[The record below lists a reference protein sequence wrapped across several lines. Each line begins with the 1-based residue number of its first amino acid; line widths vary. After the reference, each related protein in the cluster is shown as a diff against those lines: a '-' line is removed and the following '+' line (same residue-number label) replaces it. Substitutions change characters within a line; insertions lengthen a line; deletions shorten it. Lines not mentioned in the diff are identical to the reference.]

1 MRDGEEYEVPL
12 EDGYNDVERDEA
24 GNVDREETPIQTS
37 TVQMRHRRSTIKAM
51 EVDDPPHLRN
61 ADLAQWNSGY
71 VHNMAV
77 AAKLK
82 QNNKMITVAKKN
94 AAFWVFGIGI
104 ASVGAGIGAYGIP
117 HPLEVFS
124 GDDLLEALTGKPS
137 KSPRRKR
144 SRSQVDPDVEE
155 ERNVRQKTDEEVGRG
170 AGGDMD
176 DEPGFLY
183 DVRISRS
190 TKVTRC

>member
-1 MRDGEEYEVPL
+1 MRDREEYGVPI
-12 EDGYNDVERDEA
+12 EDGYNDIEREEVVDM
-24 GNVDREETPIQTS
+24 DREQTPLQTS
-37 TVQMRHRRSTIKAM
+37 TVQMRQRRSINKAM

-124 GDDLLEALTGKPS
+124 GDDLLQALTGKPS

-144 SRSQVDPDVEE
+144 GRSQVDADAEE
-155 ERNVRQKTDEEVGRG
+155 GRNVRQKTDEEVGRG
-170 AGGDMD
+170 VGGDMD
-176 DEPGFLY
+176 DDPGFFF
-183 DVRISRS
+183 DVRISGLREANL
-190 TKVTRC
+190 C